1 MRKRVH
7 FCTEL
12 MGIHL
17 SGNWEEGQTADPS
30 LCGAREARPSAK
42 GTAGFGT
49 TVELARLPGG
59 TGTQGRGR
67 RLQKALA
74 TRLLALLLATMI
86 VVPIR
91 AQDAGRQKPKPKSK
105 TFAAQ
110 QASEANQNVQAT
122 EEDELST
129 ADLNA
134 IGMIKE
140 EGFQNSQVMDT
151 MSYLTDVYGPR
162 LTNSPNIKEAA
173 QWTMNKMKDWQLA
186 NVHPEPWGP
195 FGRGWSNESF
205 WAEMVTPRPFELMA
219 YPKAWTTGLGSAPV
233 TAEVVLVPI
242 ASEDDL
248 TKAQGQFK
256 GQLKGKFV
264 MTATPEE
271 LRPHYEADAHRYT
284 DADLAAEA
292 LQEVPGPR
300 QPDRFLRF
308 RALMEL
314 QNKTRKFLMDEGAAA
329 WLETSPHDDGT
340 VQVQSGGSR
349 DPKDPPSLPRIT
361 LASEHYGRL
370 YRLLQ
375 KKIPVT
381 LRIDDENKFYD
392 DDLNSFN
399 IIGELPGTDKADEIV
414 MIGAHFDSWHPGT
427 GATDNGAGSGVMLE
441 AMRILKATGLKM
453 RRTVRIGLWTGEEE
467 GLLGSRAYVKEHF
480 GDPSTMQL
488 QPEQAKLDAYYN
500 VDNGTGKIRG
510 IYLQGNEAIAPL
522 FEEWMKPFHNLG
534 MTTLTIRNT
543 GGTDHL
549 SFDAVGLPGF
559 QFIQDPID
567 YDSRTHHTNMD
578 LYERIQQPDMKQMA
592 VIVASFV
599 YLTANR
605 EEMVPRRPLPKPR
618 PQPNF

>member
-1 MRKRVH
+1 MRKLVH
-7 FCTEL
+7 
-12 MGIHL
+12 
-17 SGNWEEGQTADPS
+17 SGQDFIS
-30 LCGAREARPSAK
+30 VHRRSSA
-42 GTAGFGT
+42 
-49 TVELARLPGG
+49 VSSWLAC
-59 TGTQGRGR
+59 
-67 RLQKALA
+67 
-74 TRLLALLLATMI
+74 LLALAVIAPLAAHATG
-86 VVPIR
+86 
-91 AQDAGRQKPKPKSK
+91 QQKPKAKDKS
-105 TFAAQ
+105 AASQ
-110 QASEANQNVQAT
+110 RVAEANAEAAAT
-122 EEDELST
+122 EEDELSA

-134 IGMIKE
+134 IAKIKE

-151 MSYLTDVYGPR
+151 MSWLTDVYGPR

-173 QWTMNKMKDWQLA
+173 QWTLKKMNEWQLA
-186 NVHPEPWGP
+186 NVHLEPWGP
-195 FGRGWSNESF
+195 FGRGWANDSF
-205 WAEMVTPRPFELMA
+205 SAEMVTPRPFELIA
-219 YPKAWTTGLGSAPV
+219 YPKAWTPGLGSAPA
-233 TAEVVLVPI
+233 TADVALVPI
-242 ASEDDL
+242 ASDDDL
-248 TKAQGQFK
+248 AKAQTEFK

-264 MTATPEE
+264 ITAAPEE
-271 LRPHYEADAHRYT
+271 IKPHFEADAHRYT
-284 DADLAAEA
+284 DAELAAETV
-292 LQEVPGPR
+292 QEVPGPR
-300 QPDRFLRF
+300 QPDRFARF
-308 RALMEL
+308 RALREL
-314 QNKTRKFLMDEGAAA
+314 QNKTQKFLMDEGAAA
-329 WLETSPHDDGT
+329 WLENSPHDDGT
-340 VQVQSGGSR
+340 VQVQSGGPR

-399 IIGELPGTDKADEIV
+399 IIGEIPGGDKADEIV

-441 AMRILKATGLKM
+441 AMRILKTTGLKM

-480 GDPSTMQL
+480 GDPTTMQL
-488 QPEQAKLDAYYN
+488 KPEQAKLDAYYN
-500 VDNGTGKIRG
+500 VDNGTGRIRG
-510 IYLQGNEAIAPL
+510 VYLQGNEAIAPL
-522 FEEWMKPFHNLG
+522 FEEWMKPFHNVG

-559 QFIQDPID
+559 QFVQDPID
-567 YDSRTHHTNMD
+567 YDPRTHHTNMD
-578 LYERIQQPDMKQMA
+578 LYERIQEPDMKQMA

-605 EEMVPRRPLPKPR
+605 EEMVPRKPLPKPR